1 MDKNLVG
8 KWHLVNA
15 EIEII
20 INIFD
25 EDPPRMKLSIPDM
38 GYHNMPPSCVY
49 EKDGR
54 LCWEMNEDA
63 NSMLFSVEHKD
74 GAIVGTLLAT
84 VYSYDYKDDGTE
96 SKTVQFEK
104 DMEVRFERDS
114 DIPEDKDMEFF
125 QPNYVAPTEPRIDIL
140 RRFAEYDYSQEESS
154 YSTEYVLRGE
164 KPSVL
169 DKYDYDSYVAGKSG
183 DELMFALLNFV
194 CDHFKHN
201 GVGGTGGTGITELIR
216 FCERNNM
223 STNCRGLAILL
234 SSLLRLNGIRAR
246 HITCMP
252 YEQPFNDCH
261 VVVDC
266 ELPSGARVMIDPTYR
281 LYLKDAKGEYVSLPR
296 LREMLISGEEY
307 FPNADAG
314 YNGGEFDLSGHR
326 EYMTKNTLRFS
337 RGTLAADGHDDDDR
351 RCVRLVPKGYPPKD
365 IAFSD
370 AEKASFVFD
379 DRKFWEM

>member
-8 KWHLVNA
+8 KWYK
-15 EIEII
+15 EDMGET
-20 INIFD
+20 INIFN
-25 EDPPRMKLSIPDM
+25 EEPLRMKMSFTSS
-38 GYHNMPPSCVY
+38 GYYNFSPNCVY
-49 EKDGR
+49 EKDGLFCYEINDEHYR
-54 LCWEMNEDA
+54 MVYRVKFEDGKIVGSYTQFGNETPVEYVRV
-63 NSMLFSVEHKD
+63 SVE
-74 GAIVGTLLAT
+74 
-84 VYSYDYKDDGTE
+84 
-96 SKTVQFEK
+96 
-104 DMEVRFERDS
+104 
-114 DIPEDKDMEFF
+114 PEDGEFRYESPF
-125 QPNYVAPTEPRIDIL
+125 STLPETGEKRIDIL
-140 RRFAEYDYSQEESS
+140 RRFAEYDYGRKEDP
-154 YSTEYVLRGE
+154 YSTEYVLGGE
-164 KPSVL
+164 KPSIL

-183 DELMFALLNFV
+183 DELVFALLNFV

-201 GVGGTGGTGITELIR
+201 GGGGTGGAGITEIIR

-281 LYLKDAKGEYVSLPR
+281 LYLKDAKGEYVSLTR

-307 FPNADAG
+307 FPNVDAG
-314 YNGGEFDLSGHR
+314 YNGGGFDLSGHR

-351 RCVRLVPKGYPPKD
+351 RCVRLVPNGYPPED
-365 IAFSD
+365 GGFSD